1 MTLEIENPEQL
12 ELDDFITSS
21 LIPKIQES
29 FVKEIDK
36 VKLIPINE
44 YINKLNISTFGVY
57 INAADILIA
66 AVYNLIYTKQP
77 SGNYII
83 SIDSNQIAPN
93 TRAKIIDIA
102 QLVNYGT
109 LSTPA
114 YPIFDEVFSFFA
126 TRLNNLYLDYERGG
140 W

>member
-36 VKLIPINE
+36 VRLIPINE
-44 YINKLNISTFGVY
+44 YINKLNIGSFGRY
-57 INAADILIA
+57 INVVDILVA

-77 SGNYII
+77 NGNYII
-83 SIDSNQIAPN
+83 SIDSSQIAPN

-109 LSTPA
+109 
-114 YPIFDEVFSFFA
+114 
-126 TRLNNLYLDYERGG
+126 
-140 W
+140 